1 MFGKEL
7 VQQDIW
13 LNLQK
18 FIQVNKPASIPVH
31 PCGRYRHNTVV
42 FILAKVNDQLYL
54 LLKEAWLQEHKLSL
68 SWRSTFNIRIMAR
81 NFQIHLKNIQFEEK
95 KHSRNMVW
103 RTWEQFTDLIGSP
116 QVFSCSAGDT
126 KTIINNSLEARMYLL
141 WKCYLLPLHIC
152 VYLRQILHAIAQEQI
167 SIDCDDKLEAGAGTW
182 DEFVFLIFQEPN
194 QSSGDGD
201 TDPRETGGEK

>member
-1 MFGKEL
+1 
-7 VQQDIW
+7 
-13 LNLQK
+13 
-18 FIQVNKPASIPVH
+18 
-31 PCGRYRHNTVV
+31 
-42 FILAKVNDQLYL
+42 
-54 LLKEAWLQEHKLSL
+54 
-68 SWRSTFNIRIMAR
+68 
-81 NFQIHLKNIQFEEK
+81 
-95 KHSRNMVW
+95 MVW

-201 TDPRETGGEK
+201 TDPRETGGDK